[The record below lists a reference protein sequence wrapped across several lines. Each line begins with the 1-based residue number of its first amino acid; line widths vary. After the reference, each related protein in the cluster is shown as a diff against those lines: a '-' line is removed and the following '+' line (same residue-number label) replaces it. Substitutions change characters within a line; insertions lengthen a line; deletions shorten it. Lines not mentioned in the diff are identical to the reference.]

1 MLHSYGREVFMKRI
15 SAFSVGLAL
24 ALAVVRCTATA
35 AADGTT
41 PPDAT
46 VQTAP
51 AAAPASPPSGERRG
65 GRNLQ
70 VLPQD
75 IPRPELIAL
84 MRTFT
89 RSLGVKCDHCHE
101 AAGEELDFPSD
112 AKQTKQ
118 IARVMLR
125 MTQSIN
131 NDHLSKV
138 SPRTPE
144 NRVTCYTCHRGSV
157 EPVSAL
163 PPLPPKPES

>member
-1 MLHSYGREVFMKRI
+1 MKRI
-15 SAFSVGLAL
+15 SVFSFGLAL
-24 ALAVVRCTATA
+24 ALVVVRCTATA
-35 AADGTT
+35 AADGTAT
-41 PPDAT
+41 PDAT

-51 AAAPASPPSGERRG
+51 PAAPAPAQNSGEARRG
-65 GRNLQ
+65 GQNLQ

-101 AAGEELDFPSD
+101 PAGEELNFPSD

-138 SPRTPE
+138 SPRTAD